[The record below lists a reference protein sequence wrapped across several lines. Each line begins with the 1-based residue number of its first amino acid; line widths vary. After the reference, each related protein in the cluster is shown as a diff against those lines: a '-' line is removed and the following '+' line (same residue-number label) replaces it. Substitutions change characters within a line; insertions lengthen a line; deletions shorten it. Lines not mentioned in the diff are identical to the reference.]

1 MNRIVIEMMRTIRNI
16 IGVKLIVLGTLVAG
30 FSATAMAQCSASF
43 NAMAEAA
50 VSARSQLPASQLSA
64 PRNSAAGASDMAV
77 NTSIVGMWHIKFNIT
92 VPGVPDPITI
102 QEAFQ
107 IWNTGGTE
115 VHNPNVD
122 PRGGSVCLGAWKQ
135 EAPQTF
141 KLTHRVWLWKT
152 DGTFLGIGHL
162 TETLALGDRG
172 NTHNGTFTLDLYDAS
187 DSFVG
192 NLATGDVVG
201 ERISPN

>member
-1 MNRIVIEMMRTIRNI
+1 MNRIVIEIMRAIRNL
-16 IGVKLIVLGTLVAG
+16 IGVNLIVLATLVIG
-30 FSATAMAQCSASF
+30 LSATAMAQCSASF

-50 VSARSQLPASQLSA
+50 ASARSQFPVSLSMQ
-64 PRNSAAGASDMAV
+64 RNSAASAPDTAV
-77 NTSIVGMWHIKFNIT
+77 NTSIVGMWHIKFNVA

-122 PRGGSVCLGAWKQ
+122 PRGGSVCLGAWK
-135 EAPQTF
+135 EAAPQTF

-172 NTHNGTFTLDLYDAS
+172 NTHSGTFTLDLHDAS
-187 DSFVG
+187 DNFVI

>member
-1 MNRIVIEMMRTIRNI
+1 MNRIVIEIMRTVSKI
-16 IGVKLIVLGTLVAG
+16 IGVKLIVLGTLVVG

-43 NAMAEAA
+43 SEMAEAA
-50 VSARSQLPASQLSA
+50 VSARGQLPALQLSS
-64 PRNSAAGASDMAV
+64 PRNSAAPASDAAV

-122 PRGGSVCLGAWKQ
+122 PRGGSVCLGAWK
-135 EAPQTF
+135 EAAPQTF

-162 TETLALGDRG
+162 TETLTLGNRG
-172 NTHNGTFTLDLYDAS
+172 NTHSGTFTLDLYDAS
-187 DSFVG
+187 DSFVN

>member
-1 MNRIVIEMMRTIRNI
+1 MIRNI
-16 IGVKLIVLGTLVAG
+16 IGVKLIVLVTLMVG
-30 FSATAMAQCSASF
+30 FGATAMAQCSASF

-50 VSARSQLPASQLSA
+50 VSARSQLPALQLSA
-64 PRNSAAGASDMAV
+64 RRNSAAAASDAAV

-122 PRGGSVCLGAWKQ
+122 PRGGSVCL
-135 EAPQTF
+135 
-141 KLTHRVWLWKT
+141 
-152 DGTFLGIGHL
+152 
-162 TETLALGDRG
+162 
-172 NTHNGTFTLDLYDAS
+172 
-187 DSFVG
+187 
-192 NLATGDVVG
+192 
-201 ERISPN
+201 

>member
-1 MNRIVIEMMRTIRNI
+1 MIRNI
-16 IGVKLIVLGTLVAG
+16 IGVKLIVLVTLMVG
-30 FSATAMAQCSASF
+30 FGATAMAQCSASF

-50 VSARSQLPASQLSA
+50 VSARSQLPALQLSA
-64 PRNSAAGASDMAV
+64 RRNSAAAASDAAV

-122 PRGGSVCLGAWKQ
+122 PRGGSVCLGAWK
-135 EAPQTF
+135 EAAPQTF

-162 TETLALGDRG
+162 TETLTLGDRG
-172 NTHNGTFTLDLYDAS
+172 NTHSGTFTLDLYDAS
-187 DSFVG
+187 DSFLD

>member
-1 MNRIVIEMMRTIRNI
+1 MNRIVIEIMRMIRNI
-16 IGVKLIVLGTLVAG
+16 IGVLAMLVVG

-50 VSARSQLPASQLSA
+50 ASARSQLPASQLSA
-64 PRNSAAGASDMAV
+64 PRNSAAAASDTAV

-135 EAPQTF
+135 AAPQTF
-141 KLTHRVWLWKT
+141 KLTHRVWLWNT

-172 NTHNGTFTLDLYDAS
+172 NTHSGTFTLDLYDAS

>member
-1 MNRIVIEMMRTIRNI
+1 MNRMKILRTIHNRI
-16 IGVKLIVLGTLVAG
+16 SVRLMVLSSLVVA

-43 NAMAEAA
+43 NSMAEAA
-50 VSARSQLPASQLSA
+50 ASVRSQLPASQLSG
-64 PRNSAAGASDMAV
+64 PKNSAVTGSDAAV
-77 NTSIVGMWHIKFNIT
+77 HTSIVGMWHIKFNVT

-122 PRGGSVCLGAWKQ
+122 PRGGSVCLGAWK
-135 EAPQTF
+135 EVAPQTF
-141 KLTHRVWLWKT
+141 ELTHRVWLWKT

-172 NTHNGTFTLDLYDAS
+172 NTHSGTFTLDLYDAS
-187 DSFVG
+187 DSFVA

>member
-1 MNRIVIEMMRTIRNI
+1 MNRIVIEIMRMIRNI
-16 IGVKLIVLGTLVAG
+16 IGVKLIVLVTLMVG
-30 FSATAMAQCSASF
+30 FGATAMAQCSASF

-50 VSARSQLPASQLSA
+50 VSGRSQLPALQLSA
-64 PRNSAAGASDMAV
+64 RRNSAAAASDAAV

-122 PRGGSVCLGAWKQ
+122 PRGGSVCL
-135 EAPQTF
+135 
-141 KLTHRVWLWKT
+141 
-152 DGTFLGIGHL
+152 
-162 TETLALGDRG
+162 
-172 NTHNGTFTLDLYDAS
+172 
-187 DSFVG
+187 
-192 NLATGDVVG
+192 
-201 ERISPN
+201 

>member
-1 MNRIVIEMMRTIRNI
+1 MNRIVIEIMRAIRNL
-16 IGVKLIVLGTLVAG
+16 IGVNLIVLATLVIG
-30 FSATAMAQCSASF
+30 LSATAMAQCSASF

-50 VSARSQLPASQLSA
+50 ASARSQLPVSQLSMQ
-64 PRNSAAGASDMAV
+64 RNSAAAATDTAV
-77 NTSIVGMWHIKFNIT
+77 NTSIVGMWHIKFNVA

-122 PRGGSVCLGAWKQ
+122 PRGGSVCLGAWK
-135 EAPQTF
+135 EAAPQTF

-172 NTHNGTFTLDLYDAS
+172 NTHSGTFTLDLYDAS
-187 DSFVG
+187 DNFVI
-192 NLATGDVVG
+192 NLAAGNVVG